1 MSRLTV
7 FNDRQPG
14 APLLSTVEGDEIA
27 RELAAIGVRFERWAS
42 PVKLAPDAA
51 PEAILKAYKPHLDRL
66 MGASGAGSAD
76 VIQLAPDAPDAA
88 ALREKFLAEHVHT
101 EDEIRF
107 FVQGSGH
114 FVLHAHDRIYDAF
127 CEAGD
132 LISVPANIKHWFD
145 AGPRPMF
152 TALRV
157 FTDRS
162 GWVPHYTG
170 DEISAR
176 FPLNSP
182 VTNAA

>member
-7 FNDRQPG
+7 FDDQHPE
-14 APLLSTVEGDEIA
+14 APLLSTDAGDEIA
-27 RELAAIGVRFERWAS
+27 RELAAIGVRFERWES
-42 PVKLAPDAA
+42 PVRLAPDAA

-66 MGASGAGSAD
+66 IGASGAGSAD
-76 VIQLAPDAPDAA
+76 VLQLMPDAPDAA

-107 FVQGSGH
+107 FVRGSGH
-114 FVLHAHDRIYDAF
+114 FVLHTQGRVYDAF

-132 LISVPANIKHWFD
+132 LISVPANIRHWFD

-162 GWVPHYTG
+162 GWIPHYTG
-170 DEISAR
+170 DRISEQ
-176 FPLNSP
+176 FPS
-182 VTNAA
+182 THR